1 MKNVGQR
8 ARSFDS
14 IIDDIVMPIINAIRL
29 FKNII
34 EGTLNIKS
42 VVQNFVR
49 ALEVLPKK
57 VCIPYSVNFLFHR
70 VPLEYHQLIGLLFNA
85 MVIMPLLYI

>member
-8 ARSFDS
+8 ARSFDN
-14 IIDDIVMPIINAIRL
+14 IIDDIVKPIINAIRL

-49 ALEVLPKK
+49 AFEALPNK
-57 VCIPYSVNFLFHR
+57 VCNTL
-70 VPLEYHQLIGLLFNA
+70 
-85 MVIMPLLYI
+85 